1 MVLGKTEKTYHPC
14 DLSGTMTFLVTVTFH
29 VRKLLFV
36 SKTLPVGTHQLEK
49 EEWCQEENSLLKT
62 FEF

>member
-1 MVLGKTEKTYHPC
+1 MVVLVLGKTEKTYHPC
-14 DLSGTMTFLVTVTFH
+14 DLSGTMTVTFH
-29 VRKLLFV
+29 VRNLLFV